1 MNLTQYVPFA
11 SKAYSFAARTLLHF
25 CRPAVPKLT
34 IASAAR
40 QALQLRSHTGFGP
53 GSFGPQS
60 ASAQWAR
67 PAGSR
72 VRHHHVAVRP
82 HAAAARPEIG

>member
-1 MNLTQYVPFA
+1 MRVLGTDGGP
-11 SKAYSFAARTLLHF
+11 S
-25 CRPAVPKLT
+25 
-34 IASAAR
+34 R

-60 ASAQWAR
+60 AAAQWAR
-67 PAGSR
+67 PAGSVHSHAR

-82 HAAAARPEIG
+82 HAAAARPRLA